1 MFPKFSINHQKQPFM
16 KKLLLNFNSLL
27 VVLLFCSTNGN
38 SQTIFHET
46 FGSSTSASFLGG
58 TSTTPAGIYYTQGSN
73 GVFSTALNGSDA
85 YLNIT
90 SSGASGKPNLTA
102 PFTSIATGLNPILT
116 DNTNLITWS
125 VNMRVS
131 RSMSSSSV
139 TYVDG
144 SYYLA
149 VVLCATS
156 SDLTSGTGSNTD
168 GYALILQRSLDNP
181 ATPALNPGAV
191 RLVKFHNGIG
201 AAASGSSVSPALL
214 TTPALNAGAT
224 ATATAPNNVSIKVV
238 YNPNFDS
245 WQLYYREDPT
255 TAPITFADPSTGTFT
270 SAGTAVIDATY
281 ATTPMT
287 HFGFLGS
294 CSTSTGTSNQFQ
306 LDNFK
311 IQLDTPPAYT
321 PPPTVEKRQ
330 AISSTINPT
339 VANLVAIG
347 TAVKWYTAASGGTA
361 LDASTPLTYSTYYA
375 TQTLAGTES
384 ERVPS
389 AVFVGDTALKTLPF
403 YEGFNYT
410 AADKLVTIN
419 NDTFT
424 GTGIGSWSVV
434 SQLTALSPDDVL
446 IAAQPATGWSSSV
459 LPTPTGNALT
469 YDKSGLD
476 PQILF
481 VAPTTGSVYASCLFM
496 VTNLNL
502 ITAGSSGTSTDAP
515 PAPAQFFSFGYAAPV
530 AVGVAQATAYTAAVY
545 LKTSTADAT
554 KFNIGINATPA
565 DPIVAGDIVW
575 DTTDYAINT
584 PITLVTNYS
593 YDNFIS
599 KLWINPTSNSVE
611 PSVSAVTPARLLALP
626 VDRVRLTQQSSATTP
641 FITFDE
647 LRVGTTWQE
656 ATGNN
661 LGITANSKV
670 NSIVYPNPITHGK
683 MFISSTTNVEK
694 QIIVFNTL
702 GQQVLLTKTT
712 YEPINVSNL
721 AKGTYFV
728 KITEEGNSKITKI
741 IIQ

>member
-1 MFPKFSINHQKQPFM
+1 M
-16 KKLLLNFNSLL
+16 KKLLLNFKSLL
-27 VVLLFCSTNGN
+27 LVLLFCANVGN
-38 SQTIFHET
+38 SQTVFHET
-46 FGSSTSASFLGG
+46 FGISTATPYLGG
-58 TSTTPAGIYYTQGSN
+58 TSTTPVGIYYTQGSN
-73 GVFSTALNGSDA
+73 GEFSTALNGSDA
-85 YLNIT
+85 YLNIK
-90 SSGASGKPNLTA
+90 SSGAAGRPNLTA
-102 PFTSIATGLNPILT
+102 PFTSVAPGLNPILT
-116 DNTNLITWS
+116 ENTNLITWS

-139 TYVDG
+139 TYADG
-144 SYYLA
+144 AYYLA
-149 VVLCATS
+149 VVLCAS
-156 SDLTSGTGSNTD
+156 NADLINGTGSNTD

-181 ATPALNPGAV
+181 TSINPGAV

-201 AAASGSSVSPALL
+201 SAAAGSSVSPALL
-214 TTPALNAGAT
+214 ATPALNAGAV

-238 YNPNFDS
+238 YNPNYDN
-245 WQLYYREDPT
+245 WQLFYREDPT

-270 SAGTAVIDATY
+270 SAGTAVVDATY
-281 ATTPMT
+281 VSTPMT
-287 HFGFLGS
+287 HFGFLGGF
-294 CSTSTGTSNQFQ
+294 STSASASNQFQ

-347 TAVKWYTAASGGTA
+347 TNVKWYTAATGGTA
-361 LDASTPLTYSTYYA
+361 LDVSTPLTYSTYYA

-389 AVFVGDTALKTLPF
+389 AVFVGDIALKTLPF

-410 AADKLVTIN
+410 VADKLVTIN
-419 NDTFT
+419 NDTFS

-434 SQLTALSPDDVL
+434 TQLTALSPDDVL
-446 IAAQPATGWSSSV
+446 VASQPAPGWASSV
-459 LPTPTGNALT
+459 LPTPTGGALT

-502 ITAGSSGTSTDAP
+502 ITAGSSGTSTDTP
-515 PAPAQFFSFGYAAPV
+515 PAPAHFFSLGYAAP
-530 AVGVAQATAYTAAVY
+530 AAAGAAQATAYTAAVY
-545 LKTSTADAT
+545 LKTSTSDAT
-554 KFNIGINATPA
+554 KFNIGINAAPS
-565 DPIVAGDIVW
+565 DPIGANDIFW
-575 DTTDYAINT
+575 DTSDYAINT

-593 YDNFIS
+593 YDNYIS

-611 PSVSAVTPARLLALP
+611 PSVSAETLARVLP
-626 VDRVRLTQQSSATTP
+626 LTVDRVRLTQQASATTP

-656 ATGNN
+656 ATGNT
-661 LGITANSKV
+661 LGLVSNTKSNSL
-670 NSIVYPNPITHGK
+670 IYPNPVSNGK
-683 MFISSTTNVEK
+683 LYISSVSNLEK
-694 QIIVFNTL
+694 EVLIFNTL
-702 GQQVLLTKTT
+702 GQEVLQAKIVN
-712 YEPINVSNL
+712 EAINVSNL
-721 AKGTYFV
+721 AKGSYYV
-728 KITEEGNSKITKI
+728 KITESGSIETKKLI
-741 IIQ
+741 VQ

>member
-1 MFPKFSINHQKQPFM
+1 M
-16 KKLLLNFNSLL
+16 KKLLLNFKSLL
-27 VVLLFCSTNGN
+27 LVLILCANVGN
-38 SQTIFHET
+38 SQTVFHET
-46 FGSSTSASFLGG
+46 FGATASASYLGG

-85 YLNIT
+85 FLNMA
-90 SSGASGKPNLTA
+90 SSGAAGRPNLTA
-102 PFTSIATGLNPILT
+102 PFTSVAPGLNPILT

-139 TYVDG
+139 TYTDG
-144 SYYLA
+144 AYYLA
-149 VVLCATS
+149 VVLCAS
-156 SDLTSGTGSNTD
+156 NSDLITGTGSNTD

-181 ATPALNPGAV
+181 TGINPGAV

-201 AAASGSSVSPALL
+201 SAAAGSSVSPALL
-214 TTPALNAGAT
+214 ATPALNAGVVAT
-224 ATATAPNNVSIKVV
+224 AIAPNNVSIKVV

-245 WQLYYREDPT
+245 WQLFYREDPT

-281 ATTPMT
+281 TSTAMT

-294 CSTSTGTSNQFQ
+294 CSTSTSASNQFQ

-339 VANLVAIG
+339 VANLVAVG
-347 TAVKWYTAASGGTA
+347 TNVKWYTAVSGGTA
-361 LDASTPLTYSTYYA
+361 LDAATPLTYSTYYA

-389 AVFVGDTALKTLPF
+389 AVFVGDIALKTLPF

-419 NDTFT
+419 NNTLS

-502 ITAGSSGTSTDAP
+502 ITAGSSGTSTDTP
-515 PAPAQFFSFGYAAPV
+515 PAPAHFFSFGYAAP
-530 AVGVAQATAYTAAVY
+530 ADAGMAQATAYTAAVY

-611 PSVSAVTPARLLALP
+611 PSVSAVTPARLLPLP

-656 ATGNN
+656 ATGNT
-661 LGITANSKV
+661 LGIASNNKV